1 MFKNY
6 FKLAVRNLVKRR
18 GYTVLNIAG
27 LVIGFTCCLL
37 IFQYVSYEKS
47 YDDFHE
53 KANQVVRLRLD
64 SYQQGKLSWQSA
76 TIYPAIGPT
85 LKRDYPE
92 IEDFCRLHDANLL
105 LANDEKQVKFS
116 EEKGYYA
123 DASFLRMFNIQMLSG
138 NPATALDGPDKLLL
152 SESTAK
158 KYFGS
163 EPAMGKRLVYRD
175 PGYTRTFE
183 VTGIFKDYPA
193 NSHLTI
199 NHIASYATLSAI
211 NRFFGDTSNATETSF
226 GWYDFYTYLQLKKG
240 TDYKQLEK
248 KLPAFCDKYINSIEW
263 AKTNNVK
270 AELYL
275 LPLTDIHLYSNYN
288 QEAEVNGNGKAVGFM
303 FMIGLLIIGI
313 AWINY
318 INLATARSVERA
330 REVGM
335 RKVMGAARRDLMSQF
350 LLESL
355 LLNLTAVALAAVA
368 TFMLASPFNVLMGR
382 ELATEFSM
390 QTIYWFIFAAIFVF
404 GTLLSGVYPAF
415 ILSGYQPVKVL
426 KGVFK
431 NTSGGLVLRKGLII
445 AQFAISVILIA
456 GTIIVYQQVDY
467 MRNQSLGVNIRQ
479 NLVLDGAASIGDSL
493 YQNTF
498 QPFKDEILKQPG
510 VKSMAVSTS
519 VMGREIYWTN
529 GIRRIGPDN
538 PGSVTLYH
546 LGIDYD
552 FIPQFEMKLL
562 AGRNFSR
569 DFATDNKTAILNEK
583 AVSLLGFPN
592 AEKAINQK
600 ILRGRSDTL
609 TVVGVVQSSHHQGL
623 QKPIDPQII
632 LLRPNNRNAYSIK
645 TETGN
650 MQQTLVAVEKT
661 WNKYFPNDP
670 FKYFFL
676 DDFFNQQYKA
686 DTRFGSVFGLFAF
699 LAILIACF
707 GLLGLSAYNI
717 LQRTKEIGIR
727 KVLGASTKNVL
738 FILSKDFL
746 KLVLVAF
753 VLAVPVAWWVMHSW
767 LQDFAFR
774 ININWWVFG
783 IAGILALLIA
793 LGTISLQALKAAV
806 ANPVGALRSE

>member
-6 FKLAVRNLVKRR
+6 LKLAVRNLVKRR
-18 GYTVLNIAG
+18 GYTILNIAG

-85 LKRDYPE
+85 LKKDYPE

-105 LANDEKQVKFS
+105 LANDEKQIKFS

-123 DASFLRMFNIQMLSG
+123 DPAFLRMFNIQMLSG

-158 KYFGS
+158 KYFGA

-211 NRFFGDTSNATETSF
+211 NRFFGDTTNATETSF

-263 AKTNNVK
+263 ARTNNVK

-288 QEAEVNGNGKAVGFM
+288 QEAEVNGNGRAVGFM

-350 LLESL
+350 LLESF

-368 TFMLASPFNVLMGR
+368 TFMLAGPFNVLMGR

-390 QTIYWFIFAAIFVF
+390 QTIYWFIFAAIFIS

-479 NLVLDGAASIGDSL
+479 NLVLDGASSIGDSL

-569 DFATDNKTAILNEK
+569 DFATDNKAAILNEK

-650 MQQTLVAVEKT
+650 MQQTLASVEKV

-767 LQDFAFR
+767 LQDFAYR